1 MQMNRLILGT
11 TSAALLCGAAV
22 AGTAVT
28 SAAATPNGQPGALT
42 QQSATNSDYSIT
54 GATTFISINHSGE
67 VILQAPNSDEYTMT
81 GCSARLTSSGA
92 QFSNCT
98 GEGASAFFGGQT
110 LRRTDRPTRDSW
122 SCRPLMARRLPRR
135 SRQST
140 SRCRVHGVGACST
153 PIRRPR
159 RSHAPVGQRRSRN
172 AVQIYLWCRCLLTA
186 APR

>member
-81 GCSARLTSSGA
+81 GCSARLTGSGA
-92 QFSNCT
+92 RFSNCT
-98 GEGASAFFGGQT
+98 GEGSSAFFGDKRRPAQSFQRCGGRTGPPGQLVLST
-110 LRRTDRPTRDSW
+110 ADGSTFT
-122 SCRPLMARRLPRR
+122 ATI
-135 SRQST
+135 RQST
-140 SRCRVHGVGACST
+140 SAAGFGGLRV
-153 PIRRPR
+153 PP
-159 RSHAPVGQRRSRN
+159 
-172 AVQIYLWCRCLLTA
+172 
-186 APR
+186 

>member
-28 SAAATPNGQPGALT
+28 SAAATQSDQPGALT

-98 GEGASAFFGGQT
+98 GEGSSAFFGGQT
-110 LRRTDRPTRDSW
+110 PTSAVLSNVAEDGQAHAGQLVLSTADGSTFTATISTVNFPLQGSGSGCVFHPDSTTSAF
-122 SCRPLMARRLPRR
+122 SC
-135 SRQST
+135 T
-140 SRCRVHGVGACST
+140 GGT
-153 PIRRPR
+153 E
-159 RSHAPVGQRRSRN
+159 
-172 AVQIYLWCRCLLTA
+172 TK
-186 APR
+186 